1 MKISYNWLKRYID
14 LKLSSEELKDKMTFT
29 GIEVEAVEELG
40 KELRQIKIAQV
51 VKFEQHPNAE
61 KLSICQV
68 DDGTEIKQVI
78 CGSPNCKNNIKVA
91 FAGIGTQLKDFKI
104 KKAKLRG
111 EVSFGML
118 CSEDELGISDDHDGI
133 MILPKDAPIGTDLAS
148 YLGIEDTCYDV
159 EITPNRPDLLG
170 IIGVARDL
178 SALLKLP
185 LTLPESNL
193 NESNEPIENYLSL
206 ENKVSKLC
214 TRYTAR
220 MIKNV
225 EIKESPDW
233 LKKQLISVGLRPIN
247 NVVDVTNYVMMEFG
261 HPLHAFDYSL
271 INGKKI
277 IVRNAKENE
286 KFPALD
292 EVTYKLKKD
301 DIVIADEER
310 AIALAGVIGG
320 ENSHITSKT
329 TDIVIEAANF
339 LYSSIR
345 KTAGRMKISTDS
357 SYRFERDI
365 TDEVAELTSMRA
377 CKLILDIAGGELLKG
392 KLDSFPSKKD
402 LRKVSIRPSR
412 VKKIL
417 SIDIPSKQIIDYLT
431 ALGII
436 FIKEA
441 KDNLEFE
448 IPYYRKDL
456 TREIDLIEEVIRLNG
471 YNNVPTFLK
480 SQNVMNIPVF
490 YARRKVED
498 ILINYGFS
506 EVINWN
512 FGDPNDLDK
521 FNINKDDRRRNFAE
535 LKNPLGESFS
545 IMRSML
551 LPSLLKNALYNI
563 NHGQKNIRIFELK
576 KVFTRKDEKL
586 ATEKLHLSG
595 LLCGELD
602 PVYWKDKPKQ
612 IEFYDVKGIMED
624 ILAELKVENCEYQI
638 SDEPFYQPG
647 MGATVVIDGKIIA
660 SLGKIDPKIA
670 AKYEVDIPIFVFDID
685 LDAIFAMD
693 LFHDPVFEN
702 IPKFPLVLRDIS
714 FVISKEYKY
723 ADIIETIQKVGRNSI
738 SKIVLFD
745 EFAGKNI
752 KEGFH
757 SLTFS
762 LVFNS
767 DTKTLTDEYI
777 NNILKKVIKKLKN
790 SYNAEMR

>member
-1 MKISYNWLKRYID
+1 MKISYNWLKKYIN
-14 LKLSSEELKDKMTFT
+14 LTLSPEELKDKMTFA

-40 KELRQIKIAQV
+40 KDLRQIKIAQI
-51 VKFEQHPNAE
+51 VKFDQHPNAE

-68 DDGTEIKQVI
+68 DNGTEIMQVI
-78 CGSPNCKNNIKVA
+78 CGASNCKNDIKVA
-91 FAGIGTQLKDFKI
+91 FAGIGTQIQDFKI

-111 EVSFGML
+111 EISFGMI
-118 CSEDELGISDDHDGI
+118 CSEDELGISNDHDGI
-133 MILPKDAPIGTDLAS
+133 MILPEDAPVGTDLAS
-148 YLGIEDTCYDV
+148 YLGFEDTCYDV

-185 LTLPESNL
+185 LTLPESKL
-193 NESNEPIENYLSL
+193 IESNEPIKNHLSL
-206 ENKVSKLC
+206 ENKIPELC

-247 NVVDVTNYVMMEFG
+247 NVVDITNFVMMEFG
-261 HPLHAFDYSL
+261 HPLHAFDYNL
-271 INGKKI
+271 IHGKKI
-277 IVRNAKENE
+277 IVRKALENE

-292 EVTYKLKKD
+292 GVTYKLKKD
-301 DIVIADEER
+301 DIVIADEKR
-310 AIALAGVIGG
+310 TIALAGIIGG
-320 ENSHITSKT
+320 ENSYITST
-329 TDIVIEAANF
+329 TKDVVIEAANF

-345 KTAGRMKISTDS
+345 KTSGRTKISTDS

-365 TDEVAELTSMRA
+365 TDEVAELASIRA
-377 CKLILDIAGGELLKG
+377 CELILKITGGELLKG
-392 KLDSFPSKKD
+392 KLDSFLSQKE
-402 LRKVSIRPSR
+402 LTKVSVRPSR

-417 SIDIPSKQIIDYLT
+417 SIDVPPKQIVEYLT
-431 ALGII
+431 ALGLN
-436 FIKEA
+436 FIKESE
-441 KDNLEFE
+441 DNLVFE
-448 IPYYRKDL
+448 IPNYRKDL
-456 TREIDLIEEVIRLNG
+456 TREIDLIEEIIRLNG

-480 SQNVMNIPVF
+480 SQNIMNKPVF
-490 YARRKVED
+490 YARRKIED
-498 ILINYGFS
+498 TLVNYGFS

-512 FGDPNDLDK
+512 FGDPDDLDK
-521 FNINKDDRRRNFAE
+521 FNIKKEDERRNFAK

-551 LPSLLKNALYNI
+551 LPSLLKNAIYNI
-563 NHGQKNIRIFELK
+563 NHGQKNIRLFELK

-595 LLCGELD
+595 ILIGELN
-602 PVYWKDKPKQ
+602 PVYWKDSSEQ
-612 IEFYDVKGIMED
+612 LDFFDVKGIMED
-624 ILAELKVENCEYQI
+624 IIAELKLENCKYRTSQE
-638 SDEPFYQPG
+638 SFYQQG
-647 MGATVVIDGKIIA
+647 IGADVIVKEKIVA

-670 AKYEVDIPIFVFDID
+670 VKYDINMPMFAFDID
-685 LDAIFAMD
+685 LNAIFAMD
-693 LFHDPVFEN
+693 NFSDPVFEN
-702 IPKFPLVLRDIS
+702 IPKFPPILRDIS
-714 FVISKEYKY
+714 FMISKEHKY
-723 ADIIETIQKVGRNSI
+723 ADIIGTIKKVGKNSI

-745 EFAGKNI
+745 EFVGKNI

-762 LVFNS
+762 LVFSS
-767 DTKTLTDEYI
+767 DTKTLTDGYI
-777 NNILKKVIKKLKN
+777 NNILKKVIKALLN

>member
-14 LKLSSEELKDKMTFT
+14 LKLSPEELKDRMTFA
-29 GIEVEAVEELG
+29 GIEVEAVEKLG
-40 KELRQIKIAQV
+40 RDLRQIKIAQV

-68 DDGTEIKQVI
+68 DDGIEVKQVI
-78 CGSPNCKNNIKVA
+78 CGASNCKNGIKVA
-91 FAGIGTQLKDFKI
+91 FAGIGTQIQDFKI

-111 EVSFGML
+111 EISFGML

-133 MILPKDAPIGTDLAS
+133 MILPEDAPVGTDLAS
-148 YLGIEDTCYDV
+148 YLGIEDICYDV

-185 LTLPESNL
+185 LILPEPKL
-193 NESNEPIENYLSL
+193 NESNEPIEDHLSL
-206 ENKVSKLC
+206 KNEVPELC

-220 MIKNV
+220 IIKKV
-225 EIKESPDW
+225 EIKESPSW

-247 NVVDVTNYVMMEFG
+247 NVVDITNFVMMEFG

-271 INGKKI
+271 INGKRI
-277 IVRNAKENE
+277 IVRKAKENE

-292 EVTYKLKKD
+292 EITYKLNTD

-310 AIALAGVIGG
+310 AIALAGIIGG
-320 ENSHITSKT
+320 ENSHITSDTK
-329 TDIVIEAANF
+329 DIVIESANF

-365 TDEVAELTSMRA
+365 TDEVAELASVRA
-377 CKLILDIAGGELLKG
+377 CELILDIAGGKLIKG
-392 KLDSFPSKKD
+392 KLDSFPSKKE

-417 SIDIPSKQIIDYLT
+417 SIEITSKQITDYLI
-431 ALGII
+431 ALGLI
-436 FIKEA
+436 FIKESED
-441 KDNLEFE
+441 KLKFE

-471 YNNVPTFLK
+471 YNNVPTFLR
-480 SQNVMNIPVF
+480 SQNIMNKLVF
-490 YARRKVED
+490 YTRRKVKD
-498 ILINYGFS
+498 TLVNYGFS

-512 FGDPNDLDK
+512 FGDPKDLDK
-521 FNINKDDRRRNFAE
+521 FNIKKEDLRRNFAK
-535 LKNPLGESFS
+535 LKNPLGDSFS

-595 LLCGELD
+595 LLYGELD
-602 PVYWKDKPKQ
+602 PVYWKDNSEQ
-612 IEFYDVKGIMED
+612 IDFYDVKGITES
-624 ILAELKVENCEYQI
+624 ILAELKVENCEYKM
-638 SDEPFYQPG
+638 SDEPYYQPG
-647 MGATVVIDGKIIA
+647 IGASIITSGKTIA

-670 AKYEVDIPIFVFDID
+670 VKYDIDIPIFAFDID

-693 LFHDPVFEN
+693 IFSDSVFEN
-702 IPKFPLVLRDIS
+702 IPKFPPILRDIS
-714 FVISKEYKY
+714 FVISKEHKY
-723 ADIIETIQKVGRNSI
+723 VNIIETIKKVGKKSI

-762 LVFNS
+762 LVFSS

-777 NNILKKVIKKLKN
+777 NNILKKVISALKN

>member
-1 MKISYNWLKRYID
+1 MKISYNWLKKYIN
-14 LKLSSEELKDKMTFT
+14 LTLSPEELKDKMTFA

-40 KELRQIKIAQV
+40 KDLRQIKIAQI
-51 VKFEQHPNAE
+51 VKFDQHPNAE

-68 DDGTEIKQVI
+68 DNGTEIMQVI
-78 CGSPNCKNNIKVA
+78 CGASNCKNDIKVA
-91 FAGIGTQLKDFKI
+91 FAGIGTQIQDFKI

-111 EVSFGML
+111 EISFGMI
-118 CSEDELGISDDHDGI
+118 CSEDELGISNDHDGI
-133 MILPKDAPIGTDLAS
+133 MILPEDAPVGTDLAS
-148 YLGIEDTCYDV
+148 YLGFEDTCYDV

-185 LTLPESNL
+185 LTLPESKL
-193 NESNEPIENYLSL
+193 IESNEPIKNHLSL
-206 ENKVSKLC
+206 ENKIPELC

-247 NVVDVTNYVMMEFG
+247 NVVDITNFVMMEFG
-261 HPLHAFDYSL
+261 HPLHAFDYNL
-271 INGKKI
+271 IHGKKI
-277 IVRNAKENE
+277 IVRKALENE

-292 EVTYKLKKD
+292 GVTYKLKKD
-301 DIVIADEER
+301 DIVIADEKR
-310 AIALAGVIGG
+310 TIALAGIIGG
-320 ENSHITSKT
+320 ENSYITST
-329 TDIVIEAANF
+329 TKDVVIEAANF

-345 KTAGRMKISTDS
+345 KTSGRTKISTDS

-365 TDEVAELTSMRA
+365 TDEVAELASIRA
-377 CKLILDIAGGELLKG
+377 CELILKITGGELLKG
-392 KLDSFPSKKD
+392 KLDSFLSQKE
-402 LRKVSIRPSR
+402 LTKVSVRPSR

-417 SIDIPSKQIIDYLT
+417 SIDVPPKQIVEYLT
-431 ALGII
+431 ALGLN
-436 FIKEA
+436 FIKESE
-441 KDNLEFE
+441 DNLVFE
-448 IPYYRKDL
+448 IPNYRKDL
-456 TREIDLIEEVIRLNG
+456 TREIDLIEEIIRLNG

-480 SQNVMNIPVF
+480 SQNIMNKPVF
-490 YARRKVED
+490 YARRKIED
-498 ILINYGFS
+498 TLVNYGFS

-512 FGDPNDLDK
+512 FGDPDDLDK
-521 FNINKDDRRRNFAE
+521 FNIKEEDERRNFAE

-551 LPSLLKNALYNI
+551 LPSLLKNAIYNI
-563 NHGQKNIRIFELK
+563 NHGQKNIRLFELK

-595 LLCGELD
+595 ILTGELN
-602 PVYWKDKPKQ
+602 PVYWKDSSEQ
-612 IEFYDVKGIMED
+612 LDFFDVKGIMED
-624 ILAELKVENCEYQI
+624 IIAELKLENCKYRTSQE
-638 SDEPFYQPG
+638 SFYQQG
-647 MGATVVIDGKIIA
+647 IGADVIVKEKIVA

-670 AKYEVDIPIFVFDID
+670 VKYDINMPMFAFDID
-685 LDAIFAMD
+685 LNAIFAMD
-693 LFHDPVFEN
+693 NFSDPVFEN
-702 IPKFPLVLRDIS
+702 IPKFPPILRDIS
-714 FVISKEYKY
+714 FMISKEHKY
-723 ADIIETIQKVGRNSI
+723 ADIIGTIKKVGKNSI

-745 EFAGKNI
+745 EFVGKNI

-762 LVFNS
+762 LVFSS
-767 DTKTLTDEYI
+767 DTKTLTDGYI
-777 NNILKKVIKKLKN
+777 NNILKKVIKALLN

>member
-1 MKISYNWLKRYID
+1 MKISYNWLKRYIE
-14 LKLSSEELKDKMTFT
+14 LKLSPEELKDEMTFA
-29 GIEVEAVEELG
+29 GIEVEAIEELG
-40 KELRQIKIAQV
+40 RGLRQIKIAQV

-61 KLSICQV
+61 KLSVCQV
-68 DDGTEIKQVI
+68 DDGTETVQVI
-78 CGSPNCKNNIKVA
+78 CGAPNCKDGIKVA
-91 FAGIGTQLKDFKI
+91 FAGIGTQIQDFKI

-111 EVSFGML
+111 EVSSGML

-133 MILPKDAPIGTDLAS
+133 MILPEDAPIGIDLAS

-185 LTLPESNL
+185 LNLPESKL
-193 NESNEPIENYLSL
+193 NESNEPIGDHLSL
-206 ENKVSKLC
+206 ENEVPKLC

-220 MIKNV
+220 IIKDV
-225 EIKESPDW
+225 EIEDSPSW

-247 NVVDVTNYVMMEFG
+247 NVVDITNFVMLEFG
-261 HPLHAFDYSL
+261 HPLHAFDYTL

-286 KFPALD
+286 EFPALD
-292 EVTYKLKKD
+292 EVIYKLKKN
-301 DIVIADEER
+301 DIVIADEKR

-320 ENSHITSKT
+320 ENSHITST
-329 TDIVIEAANF
+329 TKDIVIEAANF

-345 KTAGRMKISTDS
+345 KTAGRMNISTDS

-365 TDEVAELTSMRA
+365 TDEVAELASVRA
-377 CKLILDIAGGELLKG
+377 CELILEIAGGELLKG
-392 KLDSFPSKKD
+392 KLDSFPSKTE
-402 LRKVSIRPSR
+402 LTKVSIRPSR

-417 SIDIPSKQIIDYLT
+417 SIDISSRQIVEYLT
-431 ALGII
+431 ALGLK
-436 FIKEA
+436 FTKESED
-441 KDNLEFE
+441 KLEFE

-456 TREIDLIEEVIRLNG
+456 TREIDLIEEVIRLYG

-480 SQNVMNIPVF
+480 SQDIMNKPVF

-498 ILINYGFS
+498 ILVNYGFS
-506 EVINWN
+506 EVVNWN

-521 FNINKDDRRRNFAE
+521 FNINKGDQRRNFAD

-551 LPSLLKNALYNI
+551 LPSLLKNVLYNI

-595 LLCGELD
+595 ILSGELD
-602 PVYWKDKPKQ
+602 PVYWKDKPEQ
-612 IEFYDVKGIMED
+612 IEYYDVKGIIEN

-647 MGATVVIDGKIIA
+647 MGAAVIIDENVIA

-670 AKYEVDIPIFVFDID
+670 AKYDIDIPTFAFDID
-685 LDAIFAMD
+685 LDAIFAFD
-693 LFHDPVFEN
+693 IFHNPVFEN
-702 IPKFPLVLRDIS
+702 IPKFPPVLRDIS
-714 FVISKEYKY
+714 FMISKEHKY
-723 ADIIETIQKVGRNSI
+723 ADLIKTIKKVGKNSI
-738 SKIVLFD
+738 SIITLFD

-762 LVFNS
+762 LVFSS

-777 NNILKKVIKKLKN
+777 NNIIKKVIKALKN

>member
-1 MKISYNWLKRYID
+1 MKISYSWLKRYID
-14 LKLSSEELKDKMTFT
+14 LKLTPEELKDKMTFA
-29 GIEVEAVEELG
+29 GIEVEAIEELG
-40 KELRQIKIAQV
+40 RDLRQIKIAQV

-61 KLSICQV
+61 KLSVCQV
-68 DDGTEIKQVI
+68 DDGTETVQVI
-78 CGSPNCKNNIKVA
+78 CGAPNCKDGIKVA
-91 FAGIGTQLKDFKI
+91 FAKIGTQLKDFKI

-111 EVSFGML
+111 EISFGML

-148 YLGIEDTCYDV
+148 YLGIEDTCYNV

-185 LTLPESNL
+185 LTLPKSKL
-193 NESNEPIENYLSL
+193 NESNEPIEDHLSL
-206 ENKVSKLC
+206 ENKVPGLC

-220 MIKNV
+220 IIKNV
-225 EIKESPDW
+225 EIKESPNW

-247 NVVDVTNYVMMEFG
+247 NVVDITNFVMMEFG
-261 HPLHAFDYSL
+261 HPLHAFDYTL

-277 IVRNAKENE
+277 IVRKAKENE
-286 KFPALD
+286 EFPALD
-292 EVTYKLKKD
+292 EVTYKLKKN

-310 AIALAGVIGG
+310 VIALAGIIGG
-320 ENSHITSKT
+320 ENSHITPETK
-329 TDIVIEAANF
+329 DIVIEAANF

-345 KTAGRMKISTDS
+345 RTAGRMKISTDS

-365 TDEVAELTSMRA
+365 TDEVAELASNRA
-377 CKLILDIAGGELLKG
+377 CELILEIAGGELLKG
-392 KLDSFPSKKD
+392 KLDSFPSKME
-402 LRKVSIRPSR
+402 LEKVTIRPSR

-417 SIDIPSKQIIDYLT
+417 SIEISSKQIVVYLT
-431 ALGII
+431 ALGLK
-436 FIKEA
+436 FTKESED
-441 KDNLEFE
+441 KLEFE

-456 TREIDLIEEVIRLNG
+456 IREIDLIEEVIRLYG
-471 YNNVPTFLK
+471 YDNVPTFLK
-480 SQNVMNIPVF
+480 SQDIMNKPVF

-498 ILINYGFS
+498 TLVNYGFS

-521 FNINKDDRRRNFAE
+521 FNINKEDQRRDFAE

-563 NHGQKNIRIFELK
+563 NHGQKNIRIFEMK

-595 LLCGELD
+595 ILSGELD
-602 PVYWKDKPKQ
+602 PVYWKDKSEQ
-612 IEFYDVKGIMED
+612 IDFYDVKGIIEN
-624 ILAELKVENCEYQI
+624 ILAELKLENCEYQI

-647 MGATVVIDGKIIA
+647 MGAAIIINGDVIA
-660 SLGKIDPKIA
+660 SLGKMDPKIV
-670 AKYEVDIPIFVFDID
+670 AKYDIDIPTFAFDID
-685 LDAIFAMD
+685 LDAIFALD
-693 LFHDPVFEN
+693 TFHYPVFEN
-702 IPKFPLVLRDIS
+702 IPKFPPVLRDIS
-714 FVISKEYKY
+714 FVISKEHKY
-723 ADIIETIQKVGRNSI
+723 ADLIKTIRKAGKNSI
-738 SKIVLFD
+738 SKITLFD

-762 LVFNS
+762 LVFSS

-777 NNILKKVIKKLKN
+777 NNILKKVIKALKN

>member
-14 LKLSSEELKDKMTFT
+14 LKLSPEELKDKMTFA

-40 KELRQIKIAQV
+40 KELRQIKIAHV
-51 VKFEQHPNAE
+51 VKCEQHPNAE
-61 KLSICQV
+61 KLSVCQV
-68 DDGTEIKQVI
+68 DDGTETVQVI
-78 CGSPNCKNNIKVA
+78 CGAPNCKDGIKVA
-91 FAGIGTQLKDFKI
+91 FAGIGTQIQDFKI
-104 KKAKLRG
+104 KKAKLCG
-111 EVSFGML
+111 EMSFGML
-118 CSEDELGISDDHDGI
+118 CSEDELGISDNHDGI
-133 MILPKDAPIGTDLAS
+133 MILPEDASIGTDLAS

-170 IIGVARDL
+170 IIGIARDL

-185 LTLPESNL
+185 LNLPESKL
-193 NESNEPIENYLSL
+193 NESNESIEDHLSL
-206 ENKVSKLC
+206 ENEIPEFC

-220 MIKNV
+220 IIKNV
-225 EIKESPDW
+225 KIKESPDW

-247 NVVDVTNYVMMEFG
+247 NVVDITNFVMMEFG

-277 IVRNAKENE
+277 IVRKAKENE
-286 KFPALD
+286 EFPALD

-301 DIVIADEER
+301 DIVIADEKR
-310 AIALAGVIGG
+310 AIALAGIIGG
-320 ENSHITSKT
+320 ENSHITSETK
-329 TDIVIEAANF
+329 DIVIEAANF

-345 KTAGRMKISTDS
+345 KTSGRTKISTDS

-365 TDEVAELTSMRA
+365 TDEIAELTSIRA
-377 CKLILDIAGGELLKG
+377 CELILEIAGGELLKG
-392 KLDSFPSKKD
+392 KLDSFPSKKE
-402 LRKVSIRPSR
+402 LGKVSIRPSR

-417 SIDIPSKQIIDYLT
+417 SIDVPLKQIIEYLT
-431 ALGII
+431 ALGLNLIN
-436 FIKEA
+436 KSE
-441 KDNLEFE
+441 DNLEFG

-480 SQNVMNIPVF
+480 SQNIMNKPIF

-498 ILINYGFS
+498 TLVNYGFS

-521 FNINKDDRRRNFAE
+521 FNINKEDQRRNFAE
-535 LKNPLGESFS
+535 LKNPLGDSFS

-563 NHGQKNIRIFELK
+563 NHGQKNFRIFELK

-595 LLCGELD
+595 ILSGELD
-602 PVYWKDKPKQ
+602 PVYWKDNSEQ
-612 IEFYDVKGIMED
+612 LDFYDVKGIMED
-624 ILAELKVENCEYQI
+624 ILAELKVENCEYQV

-647 MGATVVIDGKIIA
+647 LGAALVIDGQNIA

-670 AKYEVDIPIFVFDID
+670 AEYDVDIPIFAFDID
-685 LDAIFAMD
+685 LEAIFVMNI
-693 LFHDPVFEN
+693 FHDPVFEN
-702 IPKFPLVLRDIS
+702 IPKFPPVLRDIS
-714 FVISKEYKY
+714 FMISKEHKY
-723 ADIIETIQKVGRNSI
+723 ADIIETIKKAGKNSI

-762 LVFNS
+762 LVFSS
-767 DTKTLTDEYI
+767 DTKTLTDGYI
-777 NNILKKVIKKLKN
+777 NNILIKVIKVLKN

>member
-1 MKISYNWLKRYID
+1 MKISYNWLKRFID
-14 LKLSSEELKDKMTFT
+14 LKLSPEELKDKMTFG
-29 GIEVEAVEELG
+29 GIEVEAIEELG
-40 KELRQIKIAQV
+40 GDLKQIKIAQV
-51 VKFEQHPNAE
+51 VKTSKHPNAD
-61 KLSICQV
+61 KLTICQV

-78 CGSPNCKNNIKVA
+78 CGAPNCEDGIKVA
-91 FAGIGTQLKDFKI
+91 YAEIGTQIQDFKI
-104 KKAKLRG
+104 KKANLRG
-111 EVSFGML
+111 ETSFGML
-118 CSEDELGISDDHDGI
+118 CSEQELGISGDHDGI
-133 MILPKDAPIGTDLAS
+133 MILPKDAPIGKDLAS

-170 IIGVARDL
+170 MIGIARDI

-185 LTLPESNL
+185 LNLPESKL
-193 NESNEPIENYLSL
+193 NESNESIEDHLFL
-206 ENKVSKLC
+206 ENKVPELC

-220 MIKNV
+220 IIKNV
-225 EIKESPDW
+225 KIKESPDW
-233 LKKQLISVGLRPIN
+233 LKKQLISIGLRPIN
-247 NVVDVTNYVMMEFG
+247 NVVDITNYVMMEYG

-277 IVRNAKENE
+277 IVRRAKKNE
-286 KFPALD
+286 EFPALD
-292 EVTYKLKKD
+292 EVTYKLKID

-320 ENSHITSKT
+320 ENSHITPKT
-329 TDIVIEAANF
+329 KDIVIEAANF

-365 TDEVAELTSMRA
+365 TDENAELASQRA
-377 CKLILDIAGGELLKG
+377 CELILEIAGGELLKG
-392 KLDSFPSKKD
+392 MLDSFPFPKK
-402 LRKVSIRPSR
+402 LRIVAIRPSR

-417 SIDIPSKQIIDYLT
+417 SIDIPSQRIIEYLS
-431 ALGII
+431 ALGLN
-436 FIKEA
+436 FLNEFEDKL
-441 KDNLEFE
+441 DFE

-480 SQNVMNIPVF
+480 SQNIMNKPVF
-490 YARRKVED
+490 YARRKVKD
-498 ILINYGFS
+498 TLVNYGFS

-512 FGDPNDLDK
+512 FGDPNNLDK
-521 FNINKDDRRRNFAE
+521 FNIKKEDVRRNFAE

-551 LPSLLKNALYNI
+551 LPSLLENALFNI

-595 LLCGELD
+595 LLSGELD
-602 PVYWKDKPKQ
+602 PAYWKSSTQQ
-612 IEFYDVKGIMED
+612 IDFHDVKGIIED
-624 ILAELKVENCEYQI
+624 IMAELKVKNDDFQI

-647 MGATVVIDGKIIA
+647 MGASIISDEKIIA
-660 SLGKIDPKIA
+660 SFGKIDPKVA
-670 AKYEVDIPIFVFDID
+670 AKFEIDIPLFAFDVD
-685 LDAIFAMD
+685 LDAIFAMN
-693 LFHDPVFEN
+693 LFHDQIFEN
-702 IPKFPLVLRDIS
+702 IPKYPPVLRDIS
-714 FVISKEYKY
+714 IVISKEHKFV
-723 ADIIETIQKVGRNSI
+723 DIIDTIQKVGKSNI
-738 SKIVLFD
+738 SKVALFD

-752 KEGFH
+752 NDGFH
-757 SLTFS
+757 SLTFN
-762 LVFNS
+762 LVFSS

-777 NNILKKVIKKLKN
+777 NNILKKVIRALKN

>member
-1 MKISYNWLKRYID
+1 MKISYNWLKNYID
-14 LKLSSEELKDKMTFT
+14 LKLSPEELKDRMTFA

-40 KELRQIKIAQV
+40 KELKQIKIAQV

-61 KLSICQV
+61 KLSVCMV
-68 DDGTEIKQVI
+68 DDGSETIQVI
-78 CGSPNCKNNIKVA
+78 CGAPNCKKDIKVA
-91 FAGIGTQLKDFKI
+91 FAGIGTNIQDFKI

-118 CSEDELGISDDHDGI
+118 CSESELGISADHDGI
-133 MILPKDAPIGTDLAS
+133 MILPEDAPLGTDLAS

-185 LTLPESNL
+185 LTLPESRPIT
-193 NESNEPIENYLSL
+193 SNELIENNLSL
-206 ENKVSKLC
+206 ENKVPELC

-225 EIKESPDW
+225 EVKESPDW
-233 LKKQLISVGLRPIN
+233 LKKRLISVGLRPIN
-247 NVVDVTNYVMMEFG
+247 NIVDITNFVMMEFG

-277 IVRNAKENE
+277 IVRKAKQNE
-286 KFPALD
+286 EFPALD
-292 EVTYKLKKD
+292 ELTYKLKEN
-301 DIVIADEER
+301 DIVIADEQR
-310 AIALAGVIGG
+310 AIALAGIIGG
-320 ENSHITSKT
+320 ENSHITPATKN
-329 TDIVIEAANF
+329 IVIESANF

-365 TDEVAELTSMRA
+365 TDKAAELASIRA
-377 CKLILDIAGGELLKG
+377 CELILEIAGGELLEG
-392 KLDSFPSKKD
+392 KLDSFPNKKN
-402 LRKVSIRPSR
+402 LKKVSIRPTR

-417 SIDIPSKQIIDYLT
+417 AIEISSEQIISYLS
-431 ALGII
+431 ALGLNII
-436 FIKEA
+436 NELE
-441 KDNLEFE
+441 DNLEFE

-471 YNNVPTFLK
+471 YNNVPTFLR
-480 SQNVMNIPVF
+480 SQNIMNKPVF

-498 ILINYGFS
+498 VLVNYGFS
-506 EVINWN
+506 EVVNWN
-512 FGDPNDLDK
+512 FGDPKDLDK
-521 FNINKDDRRRNFAE
+521 LNVDEDDNRRNFAT
-535 LKNPLGESFS
+535 LRNPLGESFS

-551 LPSLLKNALYNI
+551 LPSLLKNALHNI
-563 NHGQKNIRIFELK
+563 NHNQKNFRIFELK

-595 LLCGELD
+595 LLCGELN
-602 PVYWKDKPKQ
+602 PVYWKDNPKQ
-612 IEFYDVKGIMED
+612 IDYYDVKGIIED
-624 ILAELKVENCEYQI
+624 ILVELKLENFEYKI
-638 SDEPFYQPG
+638 SEESFYQQG
-647 MGATVVIDGKIIA
+647 MGADVNIDGKCIA

-670 AKYEVDIPIFVFDID
+670 VKFDID
-685 LDAIFAMD
+685 IPTFAFDIYLDAIFAMD
-693 LFHDPVFEN
+693 IFHDPVFKN
-702 IPKFPLVLRDIS
+702 IPKFPPVLRDIS
-714 FVISKEYKY
+714 FVISKEYRY
-723 ADIIETIQKVGRNSI
+723 SDIIETIRKAGKNSI

-752 KEGFH
+752 KDGFH

-762 LVFNS
+762 LVFS
-767 DTKTLTDEYI
+767 SYTKTLTDEYI
-777 NNILKKVIKKLKN
+777 NNILKKVIKALKN
-790 SYNAEMR
+790 SFNAEMR